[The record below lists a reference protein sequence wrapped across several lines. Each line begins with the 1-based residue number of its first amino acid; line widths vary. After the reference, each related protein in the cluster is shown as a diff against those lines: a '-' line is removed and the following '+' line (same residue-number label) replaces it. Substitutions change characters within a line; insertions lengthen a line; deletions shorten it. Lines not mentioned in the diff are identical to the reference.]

1 MCKLKVYMNMNRF
14 MIITEEVFNSNMSAN
29 AKLLYALI
37 SSLSNNNGYCF
48 ASNDYLKDK
57 MKLKSIRAVQ
67 LLLNELKDNHFI
79 KIDRIGNSR
88 QIYLIV
94 DSEKTKRLDYL
105 IEKNKNC

>member
-1 MCKLKVYMNMNRF
+1 MNMNRF

-48 ASNDYLKDK
+48 ASNDYLKGK
-57 MKLKSIRAVQ
+57 MRLKSIRAVQ

-79 KIDRIGNSR
+79 KLDRIGNSR

>member
-1 MCKLKVYMNMNRF
+1 MNRF
-14 MIITEEVFNSNMSAN
+14 MILTEEVFNSDMSAN

-48 ASNDYLKDK
+48 AGNDYLRDK

-67 LLLNELKDNHFI
+67 LLLNELRDNHFI

-94 DSEKTKRLDYL
+94 DNEKTKRLDYL

>member
-1 MCKLKVYMNMNRF
+1 MNRF
-14 MIITEEVFNSNMSAN
+14 MILTEEVFNSDMSAN

-48 ASNDYLKDK
+48 AGNNYLRDK

-67 LLLNELKDNHFI
+67 LLLNELRDNHFI

-94 DSEKTKRLDYL
+94 DNEKTKRLDYL